1 MKSFSKTPTQS
12 QQVGKRPQAQWVAH
26 LRTEEERS
34 TFLKHLGLMTGDIV
48 LKRLKDILRQR
59 LDQATNE
66 KEPYDSP
73 AWAYK
78 QADING
84 RRTELK
90 TILDLLDT
98 I

>member
-1 MKSFSKTPTQS
+1 VKSYSKTPPKDKETAH
-12 QQVGKRPQAQWVAH
+12 RPQSLWFAN
-26 LRTEEERS
+26 LRTEEEKNAL
-34 TFLKHLGLMTGDIV
+34 LKHLALMTGDPV
-48 LKRLKDILRQR
+48 LKRLKEIINQR
-59 LDQATNE
+59 LINASNE

-84 RRTELK
+84 RRSELK
-90 TILDLLDT
+90 IILDLLET